1 MTARI
6 TTALLIVALCLVA
19 VCLPNVLQA
28 SPVVTGRLD
37 YRLSWNGIPAAHA
50 TVNIDEDE
58 TGPEPRYR
66 VEATAQTGWLVD
78 LLWSLRARVTSIFT
92 GDDLTPQGFRYDREV
107 NHEHSLTEVT
117 FGASSLAT
125 TGKHYHG
132 GHTTVLD
139 VQDAHVLDPI
149 TTIFRALAQSVQ
161 VGDTMQYEVFT
172 GEARY
177 RVELSVAG
185 EETITVPAGTF
196 KTWRVEPQV
205 WKIGTGL
212 DRRLRRATVWVSQ
225 APVRA
230 VVRIRSEVFIGAV
243 NCDLQR
249 WVAPPNPDKT
259 KAPST
264 QRRRGAEEGL
274 QRKVAR
280 AQ

>member
-1 MTARI
+1 MTVRI
-6 TTALLIVALCLVA
+6 VATVIIAALCLPSA
-19 VCLPNVLQA
+19 LQA

-50 TVNIDEDE
+50 TVSINQDEA
-58 TGPEPRYR
+58 GPEPRYR
-66 VEATAQTGWLVD
+66 VEATAQTSWLVD
-78 LLWSLRARVTSIFT
+78 LLWSLRARVTSIFA

-117 FGASSLAT
+117 FDQSSLASLAT
-125 TGKHYHG
+125 TGTYYHG

-139 VQDAHVLDPI
+139 VQDADVLDPI
-149 TTIFRALAQSVQ
+149 TTIFRALAQPVRI
-161 VGDTMQYEVFT
+161 GDTMRYEVFT

-243 NCDLQR
+243 NCDLQQ
-249 WVAPPNPDKT
+249 WVAPP
-259 KAPST
+259 S
-264 QRRRGAEEGL
+264 G
-274 QRKVAR
+274 
-280 AQ
+280 